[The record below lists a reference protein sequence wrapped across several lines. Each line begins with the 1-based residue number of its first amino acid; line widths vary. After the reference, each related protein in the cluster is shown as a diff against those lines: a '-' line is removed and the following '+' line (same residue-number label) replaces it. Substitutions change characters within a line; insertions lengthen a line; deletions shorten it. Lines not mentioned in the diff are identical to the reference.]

1 MNKNISIRIGLCC
14 KDGLFGDAVAAL
26 VDQHEN
32 FEIVAT
38 ERTAKGLIN
47 AAKTNHAQMF
57 VVDSQGLDRDDLQ
70 FLLGARAFGEFAI
83 VLICSDTEHDEFAD
97 APVDKLVLRNEPAS
111 KLFSAMEELG
121 AKVSVNRPYI
131 RETRRTYGSGNDL
144 TRREF
149 EVAQLIAKGMSNR
162 RISQVTQL
170 REQSVKNLVSVIMRK
185 LQCENRVQ
193 VALKLTKGVLIP
205 DRSEE

>member
-1 MNKNISIRIGLCC
+1 MIRIGLCC
-14 KDGLFGDAVAAL
+14 KEGLFGDAISAL
-26 VDQHEN
+26 LEQREN
-32 FEIVAT
+32 FEIVAV
-38 ERTAKGLIN
+38 ERTAKGLIS
-47 AAKTNHAQMF
+47 AAKANHAQMF

-70 FLLGARAFGEFAI
+70 FLLGARAFGDFAI
-83 VLICSDTEHDEFAD
+83 VLICAETERDEFMD
-97 APVDKLVLRNEPAS
+97 SPVDKLVSRSEPSA
-111 KLFSAMEELG
+111 KLYGAIEDLG
-121 AKVSVNRPYI
+121 AKVAVTRPYI

-149 EVAQLIAKGMSNR
+149 EVAQLIGKGMSNR
-162 RISQVTQL
+162 KISQVTGL

-205 DRSEE
+205 DRDEE

>member
-1 MNKNISIRIGLCC
+1 MIRIGLCC
-14 KDGLFGDAVAAL
+14 KEGLFGDAISAL
-26 VDQHEN
+26 LEQREN
-32 FEIVAT
+32 FEIVAV
-38 ERTAKGLIN
+38 ERTAKGLIS
-47 AAKTNHAQMF
+47 AAKANHAQMF

-70 FLLGARAFGEFAI
+70 FLLGARAFGDFAI
-83 VLICSDTEHDEFAD
+83 VLICGETEREEFMD
-97 APVDKLVLRNEPAS
+97 SPVDKLVSRNEPS
-111 KLFSAMEELG
+111 QKLFGAIEDLG
-121 AKVSVNRPYI
+121 AKVAVTRPYI

-149 EVAQLIAKGMSNR
+149 EVAQLIGKGMSNR
-162 RISQVTQL
+162 KISQVTGL

-205 DRSEE
+205 DRDEE

>member
-1 MNKNISIRIGLCC
+1 MIRIGLCC
-14 KDGLFGDAVAAL
+14 KEGLFGDAISAL
-26 VDQHEN
+26 LEQN
-32 FEIVAT
+32 QSFEIVAT
-38 ERTAKGLIN
+38 ERTAKGLIT
-47 AAKTNHAQMF
+47 AAKANHAQMF

-70 FLLGARAFGEFAI
+70 FLLGARAFGDFAI
-83 VLICSDTEHDEFAD
+83 VLICGDNEKDEFMD
-97 APVDKLVLRNEPAS
+97 SPVDKLVSRSE
-111 KLFSAMEELG
+111 SAERMYAAIEDLG
-121 AKVSVNRPYI
+121 SKVSVSRPYI

-149 EVAQLIAKGMSNR
+149 EVAQLIGKGMSNR
-162 RISQVTQL
+162 KISQVTGL

-205 DRSEE
+205 DKSED

>member
-1 MNKNISIRIGLCC
+1 MTIRIGLCC
-14 KDGLFGDAVAAL
+14 KEGLFGDAVAAL
-26 VDQHEN
+26 IDQHN
-32 FEIVAT
+32 SFEIVAT
-38 ERTAKGLIN
+38 ERTAKGLIA
-47 AAKTNHAQMF
+47 AAKANHAQMF

-83 VLICSDTEHDEFAD
+83 ILLCSETEFEEFAEV
-97 APVDKLVLRNEPAS
+97 AVDKLVHRTDSAS
-111 KLFSAMEELG
+111 KFFVAMEELG
-121 AKVSVNRPYI
+121 SKVVVNRPYI

-149 EVAQLIAKGMSNR
+149 EVAQLIAKGLSNR
-162 RISQVTQL
+162 RISQVTTL

-205 DRSEE
+205 DRSED